1 MARNILDVFKYLDKN
16 GLQKLISLIKR
27 GSQEHWIGTQA
38 EYNAQAANI
47 PAGTIVALT
56 DDEDTDYDHGK
67 YALVETVTGKR
78 WIDGKPIYRKVFVV
92 TNSATTAHSES
103 IPLGFTDIDTVVSLT
118 GTMKSKGS
126 NQGIT
131 RSLPFCYYGSL
142 DWSVGLTVLDNTAS
156 SDKNTV
162 YIQVGVSAAA
172 TADKY
177 IITLEYTKTGDW

>member
-1 MARNILDVFKYLDKN
+1 MARNILDTFKFLDFN
-16 GLQKLISLIKR
+16 GIKKLIQLIK
-27 GSQEHWIGTQA
+27 SSEQVHWTGTQA
-38 EYNAQAANI
+38 EYEAQKANI
-47 PAGTIVALT
+47 PDGAIVALT
-56 DDEDTDYDHGK
+56 DEEDTTYDHGK
-67 YALVETVTGKR
+67 YATVETVTGQR
-78 WIDGKPIYRKVFVV
+78 WIDGKPIYRKVFVI
-92 TNSATTAHSES
+92 TNSATRAHSES

-177 IITLEYTKTGDW
+177 IVTLEYTKTSD